1 MPVVDSLAAEYGD
14 QVDFV
19 AVAWKSSFELT
30 EERAHELLQS
40 GQVMWGL
47 DAGEEIFDLYGVPY
61 QPVTVLIAD
70 DQTVVESWDGI
81 RAEEDIRASIE
92 SLLALSS

>member
-1 MPVVDSLAAEYGD
+1 MTHLPAG
-14 QVDFV
+14 V
-19 AVAWKSSFELT
+19 ARKSSYYQERIHERGYPFELT

-61 QPVTVLIAD
+61 QPVIVLIAD
-70 DQTVVESWDGI
+70 DQTVAESWDGI

>member
-1 MPVVDSLAAEYGD
+1 
-14 QVDFV
+14 
-19 AVAWKSSFELT
+19 
-30 EERAHELLQS
+30 
-40 GQVMWGL
+40 MWGL

-61 QPVTVLIAD
+61 QPVTVLIAA